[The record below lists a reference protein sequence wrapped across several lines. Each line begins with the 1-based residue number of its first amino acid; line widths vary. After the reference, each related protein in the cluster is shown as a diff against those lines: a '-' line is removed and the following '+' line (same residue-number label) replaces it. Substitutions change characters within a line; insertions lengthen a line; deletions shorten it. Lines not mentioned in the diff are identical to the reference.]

1 MTPRNGVPSAD
12 APRPPQRSEAHDT
25 MAGKFLSL
33 EEAARRLGVSVDEV
47 NRLVDR
53 KELFPM
59 RDGATIKFKVDDIER
74 VAAELGAGGDGDDDL
89 SLDLELS
96 APDLGGSVVS
106 PGSDGTGDELSL
118 GEPGDEE
125 SIFGGDDA
133 GAGAAGS
140 QTVVR
145 GGAPVLGSG
154 TFDVDDLAIES
165 IVSASSP
172 SLGGGSLPPAE
183 SGTLSID
190 LSNAGGGSLAG
201 GSLPGIS
208 GVSGAGGSLA
218 AAIDSGLSLEGGALD
233 ISGIDLDADGP
244 GGAAPGSAVES
255 LGGSLAGDA
264 FDLGADVADEESAS
278 VVIPTEESGDSS
290 FFTAAAEDSASVS
303 FGDASESVA
312 MPTGMGGDFE
322 MPSAAPPFSI
332 WQVVGLVCC
341 TLLLFVSGLVVF
353 DVLATMRAP
362 QGTPVSSPLLSALAD
377 TFGW

>member
-1 MTPRNGVPSAD
+1 
-12 APRPPQRSEAHDT
+12 

-74 VAAELGAGGDGDDDL
+74 MAANLGAGADGDDDL
-89 SLDLELS
+89 ALDLELS
-96 APDLGGSVVS
+96 APGLGGSLAS
-106 PGSDGTGDELSL
+106 PGSGGSGGELSL
-118 GEPGDEE
+118 GEPMDEE
-125 SIFGGDDA
+125 SIFGDGD
-133 GAGAAGS
+133 GEGGVAGS

-145 GGAPVLGSG
+145 GGAAALGSG
-154 TFDVDDLAIES
+154 TFDVDDLALES
-165 IVSASSP
+165 IVGASSP
-172 SLGGGSLPPAE
+172 SLGGGSLPPAA
-183 SGTLSID
+183 SGTLAID
-190 LSNAGGGSLAG
+190 LSDVGAGSLAG

-218 AAIDSGLSLEGGALD
+218 GAIDSGLSLEGGTLD
-233 ISGIDLDADGP
+233 ISGVDLDVDGQ
-244 GGAAPGSAVES
+244 GAAAAASAVGS

-264 FDLGADVADEESAS
+264 FELGADAADEESAS

-290 FFTAAAEDSASVS
+290 FFNAAAEDSASVS

-312 MPTGMGGDFE
+312 IPTGMGGDFE
-322 MPSAAPPFSI
+322 MPSTAPPFSV

-341 TLLLFVSGLVVF
+341 SLLLFVCGLVVF